1 MMNLFSWWKTGED
14 KPIITD
20 KTQIS
25 KLYNR
30 KRSSVIW
37 SVVLGYG
44 VFYIGRLTISV
55 AKKPMMD
62 AGILTPAE
70 LGVIGALLF
79 YSYAFG
85 KLTNGFLSDRANIR
99 KFISTGL

>member
-1 MMNLFSWWKTGED
+1 MMKFFSWWKTGED
-14 KPIITD
+14 KSVISD
-20 KTQIS
+20 KTELS

-79 YSYAFG
+79 
-85 KLTNGFLSDRANIR
+85 
-99 KFISTGL
+99 